1 MNIKENCA
9 KYVAFLRALYLLH
22 QNHHWL
28 TYGANA
34 YGKHLLFERI
44 YKSAAD
50 NADTAAEKFIG
61 LFGREYLGVQEQ
73 PALIQEFLTK
83 YSHTSEFIK
92 YSLEAEQDFLT
103 FSKEFYEA
111 MSQDMSLGLDDMIM
125 SIAGEHETNV
135 YLLKQTAGDDMN
147 KVSRLAKKFQIKLAQ
162 VAPAA
167 GQDMQLQQ
175 QINSALTVYLANKS
189 WGEVGFDNF
198 HVLRGEG
205 GKININCNI
214 LIPSNSPPFTNKVKY
229 PQGLNQFKQEIMNL
243 ISEQIPDENAGVV
256 QIVTVN
262 GK

>member
-1 MNIKENCA
+1 VNIKENCA

-50 NADTAAEKFIG
+50 N
-61 LFGREYLGVQEQ
+61 VQEQ

-111 MSQDMSLGLDDMIM
+111 MSQEMSLGLDDMIM

-162 VAPAA
+162 VTPAV